1 MLSLSKKTDYALL
14 ALSYLTQVG
23 AERSVNTKEIAEK
36 FDIPLEMLA
45 KILQKLTREKLIIS
59 NAGPAGGYRLARA
72 PEAISIGVVIE
83 AIDGIP
89 AFIHCMKQDGENACD
104 QLEKCTIRPPLARI
118 NARIMQML
126 SLISLAEISRE
137 EKEDLKIPFVSRRE
151 SLPGLPVEA
160 LSERRS

>member
-14 ALSYLTQVG
+14 ALTYLTQVG
-23 AERSVNTKEIAEK
+23 SERSVNTKEIAEQ
-36 FDIPLEMLA
+36 FDIPVELLA
-45 KILQKLTREKLIIS
+45 KVLQRLAKEKLITS
-59 NAGPAGGYRLARA
+59 VAGPAGGYRLARS
-72 PEAISIGVVIE
+72 PETISIGIVIQ
-83 AIDGIP
+83 AIDGTP
-89 AFIHCMKQDGENACD
+89 AIVHCMKQDGVNACD

-151 SLPGLPVEA
+151 RLPGLPVEA